1 MVAMMVV
8 VVVVVAVHC
17 SDAVGS
23 LVAVVGAAPSPLPL
37 LKNDEEE
44 ERVSVLVVIQG
55 TIFVFHGADDEIVSV
70 TVLRVVSM
78 QADDEAGSGNGPVSV
93 AGVDVVPIG
102 LVGPAPPAVELVKG
116 KGAELGSPVPEL
128 SGQVRVP
135 DAPLP
140 VGAEMLDEFDM
151 GNGALHVGA
160 LGTLPVTR
168 GPEPVA
174 PAEVEFGHGNG
185 AADVIAA
192 PGVPVRIP
200 VPEDTAAEL
209 EFFQGKGG
217 RAVLELVVVIENA
230 GAVPEPELHVG
241 PAAVG
246 PTAVV
251 ELLMGKGGVCTVVW
265 GFPDDPCTLV
275 PKAAVPVGPA
285 RLVELLSGNGAV
297 EMLLRRG
304 PPVTVGPG
312 KERLPDGPV
321 SQGGD
326 GAVRD
331 VSQVE
336 YSLVK
341 AGESSRL
348 EYVAC
353 WPEAVLPELKSDADV
368 LQRVREGDGSE

>member
-1 MVAMMVV
+1 MMAVMV

-17 SDAVGS
+17 SDPAGS

-37 LKNDEEE
+37 LKNEE

-55 TIFVFHGADDEIVSV
+55 TIFVFQGADDEIVSV

-78 QADDEAGSGNGPVSV
+78 QADVADDEAGYGNGPVSV

-128 SGQVRVP
+128 GGQMRVP

-174 PAEVEFGHGNG
+174 PAEVEFRHGNG
-185 AADVIAA
+185 AADVTAA

-200 VPEDTAAEL
+200 VQEDTAAEL

-251 ELLMGKGGVCTVVW
+251 ELLMGKGGACTVVG

-275 PKAAVPVGPA
+275 PKATVPVGPA

-297 EMLLRRG
+297 EVLLRRG
-304 PPVTVGPG
+304 LPVTVGPG

-326 GAVRD
+326 G
-331 VSQVE
+331 
-336 YSLVK
+336 
-341 AGESSRL
+341 
-348 EYVAC
+348 
-353 WPEAVLPELKSDADV
+353 
-368 LQRVREGDGSE
+368 SE